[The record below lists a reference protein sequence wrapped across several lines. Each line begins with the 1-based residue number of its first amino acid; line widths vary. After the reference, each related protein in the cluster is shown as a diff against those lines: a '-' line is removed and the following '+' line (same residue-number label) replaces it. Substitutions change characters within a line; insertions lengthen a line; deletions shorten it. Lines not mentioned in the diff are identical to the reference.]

1 MTRPTHRKPP
11 SSFGRAQRVLRTL
24 ALVASLGAPAV
35 MTTQVLAQQAAS
47 SGAPVSDGEG
57 ERAVLERINE
67 LRAQHGLAP
76 LTRDARLDSA
86 ALTHSA
92 EMSSL
97 ARLQH
102 VSSTTGSP
110 LDRTQAV
117 GVASQE
123 IAENVA
129 RGPATAAAQATLEA
143 SAPHLANILNPT
155 FTHIGI
161 ASVAHTPGFYMTE
174 VFARLDTPPEPVAEP
189 VAEPAMIAGLPAS
202 TLDGAQFQPIV
213 PTQTAPTFT
222 APPDAAIPA
231 APLPEGQPNQSLRVE
246 ENGAVAYWICS
257 DGRWWFYPVPQGAA
271 GGQQLAPDL
280 TRAGSPPGYGGCSRA
295 PSQGAV
301 QVGGATPQTPQQP
314 VAQGPQP
321 LGTSPAVAPG
331 YGRPGP
337 SPSAGQQPQ
346 YRAPVVVQ
354 PGGYQQYPQQQYPQ
368 QQYPQQ
374 QYPQQQY
381 PQQYQ
386 QPYPQQ
392 QVPARAYRRGWR

>member
-1 MTRPTHRKPP
+1 MTRPIHRKPP
-11 SSFGRAQRVLRTL
+11 SHLARAKRALRTM
-24 ALVASLGAPAV
+24 ALVMSLGAPSMVSAQATAQHAQAV
-35 MTTQVLAQQAAS
+35 
-47 SGAPVSDGEG
+47 PVSDGAG

-67 LRAQHGLAP
+67 LREQNGLPP

-102 VSSTTGSP
+102 VSTTTGSP
-110 LDRTQAV
+110 LDRAQAV
-117 GVASQE
+117 GVTSQE

-129 RGPATAAAQATLEA
+129 RGPATSAAQGTLEA
-143 SAPHLANILNPT
+143 SAPHLANILNPS

-174 VFARLDTPPEPVAEP
+174 VFARIEAPVTEPVAEP
-189 VAEPAMIAGLPAS
+189 TPASVVGLPAS

-271 GGQQLAPDL
+271 GGQQLTPDL
-280 TRAGSPPGYGGCSRA
+280 TRTGSPTGYGACSRA

-301 QVGGATPQTPQQP
+301 QVGAATPQPQQQQ

-321 LGTSPAVAPG
+321 LGPSPAAAPG

-337 SPSAGQQPQ
+337 GQQQPQ
-346 YRAPVVVQ
+346 YRAPTVVQ
-354 PGGYQQYPQQQYPQ
+354 PGGYQQQQYPQ

-374 QYPQQQY
+374 QYPQ
-381 PQQYQ
+381 QQYQ